1 MDEPSDLFDPR
12 LAARQTDVDTSHD
25 AAESM
30 VSAAGRHHSLIMEV
44 LRAGGL
50 WSAQEIA
57 NVSEINYIAV
67 NRRLP
72 ELTRAGLIERTDE
85 KHKNRSGRMAYKYR
99 LVDG

>member
-30 VSAAGRHHSLIMEV
+30 QFKVGKQHNAVLTELMVSYSPMAAEQIEQLCGYPVWRRM
-44 LRAGGL
+44 
-50 WSAQEIA
+50 
-57 NVSEINYIAV
+57 SE
-67 NRRLP
+67 L
-72 ELTRAGLIERTDE
+72 ERAGLIERTDE

-99 LVDG
+99 LADG